1 MLMLH
6 VVNEPGGSQKSLP
19 AKGTHRNESSNL
31 TVVHVVLLVS
41 CTIIHL
47 F

>member
-6 VVNEPGGSQKSLP
+6 VVSEPGGSQKLLP
-19 AKGTHRNESSNL
+19 AKGTHRNESSKL
-31 TVVHVVLLVS
+31 TVGHVVQLVS

-47 F
+47 L